1 MHVFGPN
8 WMQFLAKSMTTAGF
22 SLVEFVNAMC
32 LWLLSNPAFGS
43 ESAEQNSERVTFFA
57 FNV

>member
-1 MHVFGPN
+1 
-8 WMQFLAKSMTTAGF
+8 MQFLAKSMTTAGF